1 MLNRQPNKITFM
13 VAVRTKR
20 TRAAKT
26 FKELMQVSGKS
37 VTSIAFLS
45 WSILASR
52 SADLSVVVEK
62 VVEEADEVVVVVGK
76 KVPEGVEVVVMR
88 VVGLVKAMVE
98 KKVGSETG
106 SVRFSFR
113 WWFFFSS
120 LGKASIP
127 NSNILETE

>member
-37 VTSIAFLS
+37 VTSIAFS
-45 WSILASR
+45 SRSILASR

-62 VVEEADEVVVVVGK
+62 VVEEADEEVVMVGK
-76 KVPEGVEVVVMR
+76 KVPEGVEVVVMK
-88 VVGLVKAMVE
+88 VVGVVKAMVE

-106 SVRFSFR
+106 SVRFFFK
-113 WWFFFSS
+113 WWFTFFS
-120 LGKASIP
+120 LGVVKV
-127 NSNILETE
+127 SNLGLWSKF

>member
-62 VVEEADEVVVVVGK
+62 VVEEADEEVVMVGK
-76 KVPEGVEVVVMR
+76 KVPEGVEVVVMK
-88 VVGLVKAMVE
+88 VVGVVKAMVE

-106 SVRFSFR
+106 SVRFFFK
-113 WWFFFSS
+113 WWFTFFS
-120 LGKASIP
+120 LGVVKV
-127 NSNILETE
+127 SNPGLWSKL

>member
-1 MLNRQPNKITFM
+1 MNRQPNKITFM

-62 VVEEADEVVVVVGK
+62 VVEEADEEVVMVGK
-76 KVPEGVEVVVMR
+76 KVPEGVEVVVMK
-88 VVGLVKAMVE
+88 VVGVVKAMVE

-113 WWFFFSS
+113 WWFIFSS
-120 LGKASIP
+120 LGVFKV
-127 NSNILETE
+127 SNPGRWSKL

>member
-76 KVPEGVEVVVMR
+76 KVSEGVEVVVRR

-113 WWFFFSS
+113 WWFTFSS
-120 LGKASIP
+120 LGVFKVS
-127 NSNILETE
+127 NSGRLSKL

>member
-1 MLNRQPNKITFM
+1 M

-26 FKELMQVSGKS
+26 FKELMQVSGKR

-62 VVEEADEVVVVVGK
+62 VVEEADEVVVVGGK
-76 KVPEGVEVVVMR
+76 KVPEGLEVLVMK
-88 VVGLVKAMVE
+88 VAGVVKAMVE

-106 SVRFSFR
+106 SVRFFFK
-113 WWFFFSS
+113 WWFTFFS
-120 LGKASIP
+120 LGVVKV
-127 NSNILETE
+127 SNPGLWSKL

>member
-20 TRAAKT
+20 TRAART

-37 VTSIAFLS
+37 VT
-45 WSILASR
+45 SILASR

-62 VVEEADEVVVVVGK
+62 VVEEADEVVVMVGK
-76 KVPEGVEVVVMR
+76 KVPEGVEVVVME
-88 VVGLVKAMVE
+88 VVGVVKAMVE

-113 WWFFFSS
+113 WWFTFFS
-120 LGKASIP
+120 LGVVKV
-127 NSNILETE
+127 SNPGLWSKL

>member
-1 MLNRQPNKITFM
+1 M

-62 VVEEADEVVVVVGK
+62 VVEEADEVMVVGGR
-76 KVPEGVEVVVMR
+76 KVPEELEVLVMEVAGVVN
-88 VVGLVKAMVE
+88 AMVE
-98 KKVGSETG
+98 EKVGSEAG
-106 SVRFSFR
+106 SVRFFFK
-113 WWFFFSS
+113 WWFTFFS
-120 LGKASIP
+120 LGVVKV
-127 NSNILETE
+127 SNPGLWSKL

>member
-62 VVEEADEVVVVVGK
+62 VVEEADEVVVMVGK
-76 KVPEGVEVVVMR
+76 KVPEGVEVVVMK

-113 WWFFFSS
+113 WWFTFFS
-120 LGKASIP
+120 LGVFKV
-127 NSNILETE
+127 SNPGLWSKL

>member
-45 WSILASR
+45 RSILASR

-62 VVEEADEVVVVVGK
+62 VVEEADEVVVVGGK
-76 KVPEGVEVVVMR
+76 KVPEGLEVLVMK
-88 VVGLVKAMVE
+88 VAGVVKAMVE

-106 SVRFSFR
+106 SVRFFFK
-113 WWFFFSS
+113 WWFTFFS
-120 LGKASIP
+120 LGVVKV
-127 NSNILETE
+127 SNPGLWSKL

>member
-62 VVEEADEVVVVVGK
+62 VVEEADEVVVVGGK
-76 KVPEGVEVVVMR
+76 KVPEGLEVLVMK
-88 VVGLVKAMVE
+88 VAGVVKAMVE
-98 KKVGSETG
+98 EKVGSETG
-106 SVRFSFR
+106 SVRFFFK
-113 WWFFFSS
+113 WWFTFFS
-120 LGKASIP
+120 LGVVKV
-127 NSNILETE
+127 SNPGLWSKL

>member
-1 MLNRQPNKITFM
+1 M

-20 TRAAKT
+20 TRAART

-37 VTSIAFLS
+37 VT
-45 WSILASR
+45 SILASR

-62 VVEEADEVVVVVGK
+62 VVEEADEVVVMVGK
-76 KVPEGVEVVVMR
+76 KVPEGVEVVVMK

-98 KKVGSETG
+98 KKEGSETG

-113 WWFFFSS
+113 WWFTFFS
-120 LGKASIP
+120 LGVFKV
-127 NSNILETE
+127 SNPGRWSKL

>member
-62 VVEEADEVVVVVGK
+62 VVEEADEEVVMVGK
-76 KVPEGVEVVVMR
+76 KVPEGVEVVVMK

-106 SVRFSFR
+106 SVRFFFK
-113 WWFFFSS
+113 WWFTFFS
-120 LGKASIP
+120 LGVVKV
-127 NSNILETE
+127 SNPGLWSKL

>member
-1 MLNRQPNKITFM
+1 MLNRQLNKITFM

-37 VTSIAFLS
+37 VSSIAFLF

-62 VVEEADEVVVVVGK
+62 VVEEADEVVVVGGK
-76 KVPEGVEVVVMR
+76 KVPEGLEVLVMK
-88 VVGLVKAMVE
+88 VAGVVKAMVE

-106 SVRFSFR
+106 SVRFFFK
-113 WWFFFSS
+113 WWFTFFS
-120 LGKASIP
+120 LGVVKV
-127 NSNILETE
+127 SNPGLWSKL

>member
-1 MLNRQPNKITFM
+1 M

-37 VTSIAFLS
+37 VTSIVFLS
-45 WSILASR
+45 WSIWASR
-52 SADLSVVVEK
+52 SSDLSVVVKK
-62 VVEEADEVVVVVGK
+62 VVEVADEVVVVVGK
-76 KVPEGVEVVVMR
+76 KVSEGVEVVVRR

-113 WWFFFSS
+113 WWFIFSS
-120 LGKASIP
+120 LEVFKV
-127 NSNILETE
+127 SNPGRWSKL

>member
-62 VVEEADEVVVVVGK
+62 VVEEADEVVVVGGK
-76 KVPEGVEVVVMR
+76 KVPEGLEVLVMK
-88 VVGLVKAMVE
+88 VAGVVKAMVE

-106 SVRFSFR
+106 SVRFFFK
-113 WWFFFSS
+113 WWFTFFS
-120 LGKASIP
+120 LGVVKV
-127 NSNILETE
+127 SNPGLWSKL

>member
-1 MLNRQPNKITFM
+1 M

-62 VVEEADEVVVVVGK
+62 VVEEADEEVVMVGK
-76 KVPEGVEVVVMR
+76 KVPEGVEVVVMK
-88 VVGLVKAMVE
+88 VVGVVKAMVE

-106 SVRFSFR
+106 SVRFFFK
-113 WWFFFSS
+113 WWFTFFS
-120 LGKASIP
+120 LGVVKV
-127 NSNILETE
+127 SNPGLWSKL